1 MPPRLSSLS
10 LTKKRGRRIQGRER
24 EKKKD
29 SSTRLISQQ
38 RRLRES
44 PIKSVKF
51 DERLAI
57 GYDNK

>member
-1 MPPRLSSLS
+1 V
-10 LTKKRGRRIQGRER
+10 TQGRER

-51 DERLAI
+51 DERLAM